1 VTSVT
6 ISPVAR
12 ISLSHCC
19 ITLNCS
25 GGIVLM
31 SSACISANALPI
43 DAFAFQPTP
52 CQLMPDCISANALPI
67 DAFRTS
73 VLPFVFVLF
82 YEIVLL
88 KKLFHIIVEIV
99 LYIIVLYKTIVL

>member
-1 VTSVT
+1 
-6 ISPVAR
+6 
-12 ISLSHCC
+12 
-19 ITLNCS
+19 
-25 GGIVLM
+25 M
-31 SSACISANALPI
+31 
-43 DAFAFQPTP
+43 F
-52 CQLMPDCISANALPI
+52 DCISANALPI